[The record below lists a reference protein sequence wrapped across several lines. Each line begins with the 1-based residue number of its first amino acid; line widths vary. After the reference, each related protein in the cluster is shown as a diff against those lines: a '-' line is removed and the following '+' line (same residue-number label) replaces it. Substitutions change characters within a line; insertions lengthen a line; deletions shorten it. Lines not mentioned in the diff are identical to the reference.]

1 MRLVLATNNAH
12 KLSEIRQILGDRFE
26 EILSLR
32 DLGIT
37 QDIAETGS
45 TLKENAIIKA
55 TTIMKLTGL
64 PTLADDTGL
73 MVDALN
79 GEPGVYSARY
89 AGEQHDDKANVAKL
103 LKNLE
108 PYKGKERSAHFV
120 TCMVIAYPN
129 GKIKSVEGR
138 TDGEITYSPS
148 GNNGFGYDPVFY
160 SYDLKKVFAEATPEE
175 KNSVS
180 HRGRALAK
188 IIPLIK

>member
-1 MRLVLATNNAH
+1 MKLVLATNNAH
-12 KLSEIRQILGDRFE
+12 KLSEIRQILGDRFD

-37 QDIAETGS
+37 QDIEETGT

-55 TTIMKLTGL
+55 TTIMKITGL

-129 GKIKSVEGR
+129 GKIKSVKGR
-138 TDGEITYSPS
+138 TDGEITTSPS
-148 GNNGFGYDPVFY
+148 GKNGFGYDPVFY

>member
-45 TLKENAIIKA
+45 TLRENAIIKA

>member
-45 TLKENAIIKA
+45 TLRENAIIKA

-148 GNNGFGYDPVFY
+148 GSNGFGYDPVFY

>member
-1 MRLVLATNNAH
+1 MKLVLATNNAH
-12 KLSEIRQILGDRFE
+12 KLSEIRQILGNRFE

-37 QDIAETGS
+37 QDVAETGS

-148 GNNGFGYDPVFY
+148 GSNGFGYDPVFY

>member
-1 MRLVLATNNAH
+1 MKLVLATNNAH

-37 QDIAETGS
+37 QDIEETGT

-55 TTIMKLTGL
+55 TTIMKITGL

-129 GKIKSVEGR
+129 GKIRTVEGR
-138 TDGEITYSPS
+138 TDGEITTSPS
-148 GNNGFGYDPVFY
+148 GKNGFGYDPVFY
-160 SYDLKKVFAEATPEE
+160 SYDLNKVFAEATPEE

>member
-148 GNNGFGYDPVFY
+148 GSNGFGYDPVFY

>member
-45 TLKENAIIKA
+45 TLRENAIIKA

-89 AGEQHDDKANVAKL
+89 AGEQHDDKANVTKL

-148 GNNGFGYDPVFY
+148 GSNGFGYDPVFY

>member
-73 MVDALN
+73 MVDVLN

-129 GKIKSVEGR
+129 GKIKSAEGR

-148 GNNGFGYDPVFY
+148 GSNGFGYDPVFY

>member
-1 MRLVLATNNAH
+1 MKLVLATNNAH
-12 KLSEIRQILGDRFE
+12 KLSEIRQILGNRFD

-37 QDIAETGS
+37 QDIEETGT

-55 TTIMKLTGL
+55 TTIMKITGL

-79 GEPGVYSARY
+79 EEPGVYSARY

-138 TDGEITYSPS
+138 TDGEITTSPS
-148 GNNGFGYDPVFY
+148 GKNGFGYDPIFY